1 MPACTGILIRVFPVI
16 GEIVQ
21 IAPVRDQD
29 NLGVSIA
36 VPNQLAN
43 FLAQQDSSVAGAGLD
58 GATVRAVAIVE
69 GLDVPAILDEG
80 EVDGPVVLGYDGAE

>member
-1 MPACTGILIRVFPVI
+1 MPARAGILIRVLPVI

-21 IAPVRDQD
+21 VASVRDQD
-29 NLGVSIA
+29 DLGVWIA

-43 FLAQQDSSVAGAGLD
+43 FLAQKDSSVAGAGLD
-58 GATVRAVAIVE
+58 GATVRAVAILQ

-80 EVDGPVVLGYDGAE
+80 EVDGQVVLGYNGAE